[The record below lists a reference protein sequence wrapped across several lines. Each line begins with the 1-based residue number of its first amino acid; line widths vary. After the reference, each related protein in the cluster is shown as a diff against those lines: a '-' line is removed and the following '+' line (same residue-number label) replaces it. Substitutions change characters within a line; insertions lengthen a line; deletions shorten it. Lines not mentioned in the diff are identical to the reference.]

1 METLETETL
10 DVECLS
16 CGEPRRLARR
26 PEKRLREATCPRCD
40 YAGWAP
46 TADMTERTR
55 RAFRE
60 RPVEARRLHLVS

>member
-1 METLETETL
+1 MNTLEREML

-26 PEKRLREATCPRCD
+26 PERRLREATCPRCD

-46 TADMTERTR
+46 AADLTERMR
-55 RAFRE
+55 RALRE
-60 RPVEARRLHLVS
+60 RALEARRLHLV